1 MNVALVGFRCLS
13 VKKKEREREE
23 RAYEVAVKDVVN
35 QLEEESIY
43 EEQGTASYFG
53 SKDEE

>member
-1 MNVALVGFRCLS
+1 MNVALVDFRCLS
-13 VKKKEREREE
+13 VKKKEREE
-23 RAYEVAVKDVVN
+23 RTYEVAVKDVVN

-43 EEQGTASYFG
+43 EEQGTTSYFG

>member
-1 MNVALVGFRCLS
+1 MFERRKG
-13 VKKKEREREE
+13 EREREE
-23 RAYEVAVKDVVN
+23 RAYEVAVKNVVN

-43 EEQGTASYFG
+43 EEQCTTSYFG

>member
-1 MNVALVGFRCLS
+1 MFECR
-13 VKKKEREREE
+13 KKREREIE

-43 EEQGTASYFG
+43 EEQGTTSYFG

>member
-1 MNVALVGFRCLS
+1 MSIDSSSL
-13 VKKKEREREE
+13 ERETGGWT
-23 RAYEVAVKDVVN
+23 YEVAVKDVVN

-43 EEQGTASYFG
+43 EKQSTTSYFG

>member
-1 MNVALVGFRCLS
+1 MFECRKRG
-13 VKKKEREREE
+13 RERQK
-23 RAYEVAVKDVVN
+23 RAYEVAVKNVVN

-43 EEQGTASYFG
+43 EEQGTTSYFG